1 VGYEGYRCEKPMR
14 DKFIHTYSGGDSC
27 HTPAVYTQYQVQLL
41 VTLTDTLTMTLM
53 NLLDTMAD
61 SAICT
66 IQATDSFTFI
76 GSNNA
81 VTYRG
86 SGKLKHDSLWL
97 VYSVKADTSTYNC
110 RYFGQ
115 SLR

>member
-1 VGYEGYRCEKPMR
+1 MR
-14 DKFIHTYSGGDSC
+14 DKFLFTYSGGDSC
-27 HTPAVYTQYQVQLL
+27 HVPAVYTQYQVHLL
-41 VTLTDTLTMTLM
+41 ATLTDSITMTLT
-53 NLLDTMAD
+53 NLLDTAAD

-66 IQATDSFTFI
+66 IQSTDSFTFI

-86 SGKLKHDSLWL
+86 SGKMRNDSLWL
-97 VYSVKADTSTYNC
+97 IYSVKSDTTLYNC